1 MSGKGPELLR
11 KLRKPMSFVGEE
23 TGEYVYLGGVWV
35 NIDKVLIDR
44 SDSDDIIREKPPV
57 DALRKRLSEI
67 EDKLGSG
74 EEDPSSEMEL
84 YKEGMAIKRSLYII
98 TRKTKGF
105 DSPVADTKRWL
116 DYGKR
121 IR

>member
-1 MSGKGPELLR
+1 
-11 KLRKPMSFVGEE
+11 MSFVGEE

-35 NIDKVLIDR
+35 NIDKVIIDR
-44 SDSDDIIREKPPV
+44 SDSDDLIREKPPV

-84 YKEGMAIKRSLYII
+84 YKEGIAIKRSLYII
-98 TRKTKGF
+98 TRKAKGF